1 VAGRD
6 SLTAMKA
13 IYITEFGG
21 PEVMKYVDL
30 PEPVATGSQVV
41 LDVSAIGINYA
52 DTHQVENSYLSTQKL
67 PLIPGMEVVGKM
79 PDGRRVLALAS
90 SGGYCEKTLV
100 NPKTVIPLPDAISD
114 GAALSMMVQGTTA
127 YMILKT
133 MGHVKAGESVVVH
146 AGAGGVGSIA
156 IQLAKLWGAY
166 VIAVT
171 SSDEK
176 KKLCKELGADVLVDA
191 GEADLKAA
199 LIAANNGKPV
209 DLVLEMVGG
218 TTFDQS
224 LEALAPFGRII
235 FYGMASR
242 KPPKALQ
249 PGALMTK
256 SQTLSGFWL
265 VNALANKELMA
276 EVFMDLFGMIIS
288 GKLKPIVGAT
298 YPLSEA
304 AKAHQ
309 DMLARKTVGKIVLDP
324 AK

>member
-1 VAGRD
+1 
-6 SLTAMKA
+6 MKA
-13 IYITEFGG
+13 IQITEFGG
-21 PEVMKYVDL
+21 PEVMRYIDL
-30 PEPVATGSQVV
+30 PDPTPAGSQVV

-52 DTHQVENSYLSTQKL
+52 DTHQTENSYLSQQTL

-79 PDGRRVLALAS
+79 PDGARVLALAS
-90 SGGYCEKTLV
+90 TGGYCQKTLV
-100 NPKTVIPLPDAISD
+100 NPRTVIPLPDQVSD
-114 GAALSMMVQGTTA
+114 GAALAMMVQGTTA
-127 YMILKT
+127 YLILKE
-133 MGHVKAGESVVVH
+133 MAHVKPGESVVVH

-176 KKLCKELGADVLVDA
+176 KKLCKELGADAVVDA
-191 GEADLKAA
+191 GEVDLKSV
-199 LIAANNGKPV
+199 LLAANNNKPV
-209 DLVLEMVGG
+209 DIVLEMVGG

-224 LEALAPFGRII
+224 LEALAPFGRLI

-242 KPPKALQ
+242 QAPKNLA
-249 PGALMTK
+249 PGVLMPK
-256 SQTLSGFWL
+256 SQTVSGFWL
-265 VNALANKELMA
+265 VNALAKRELMQ
-276 EVFMDLFGMIIS
+276 EVFMDLFAMIIS

-304 AKAHQ
+304 IQAHR

-324 AK
+324 SK

>member
-1 VAGRD
+1 
-6 SLTAMKA
+6 MKA
-13 IYITEFGG
+13 IQITEFGG
-21 PEVMKYVDL
+21 PEVMRYIDL
-30 PEPVATGSQVV
+30 PDPTPAGSQVV

-52 DTHQVENSYLSTQKL
+52 DTHQTENSYLSQQKL

-79 PDGRRVLALAS
+79 PDGARVLALAS
-90 SGGYCEKTLV
+90 TGGYCQKTLV
-100 NPKTVIPLPDAISD
+100 NPRTVIPLPDQVSD

-127 YMILKT
+127 YLILKE
-133 MGHVKAGESVVVH
+133 MAHVKSGESVVVH

-176 KKLCKELGADVLVDA
+176 KKLCKELGADAVVDA
-191 GEADLKAA
+191 GEVDLKSA
-199 LIAANNGKPV
+199 LLAANNNKPV
-209 DLVLEMVGG
+209 DIVLEMVGG

-224 LEALAPFGRII
+224 LEALAPFGRLI

-242 KPPKALQ
+242 QAPKNLA
-249 PGALMTK
+249 PGVLMPK
-256 SQTLSGFWL
+256 SQTVSGFWL
-265 VNALANKELMA
+265 VNALAKRELMQ
-276 EVFMDLFGMIIS
+276 EVFMDLFAMIIS

-304 AKAHQ
+304 IQAHR

-324 AK
+324 SK

>member
-1 VAGRD
+1 
-6 SLTAMKA
+6 MKA
-13 IYITEFGG
+13 IQITEFGG
-21 PEVMKYVDL
+21 PEVMKYLDL
-30 PEPVATGSQVV
+30 PEPTPVGSQVV
-41 LDVSAIGINYA
+41 LDVTAIGINYA
-52 DTHQVENSYLSTQKL
+52 DTHQTENSYLSQQTL

-79 PDGRRVLALAS
+79 PDGSRVLALAS
-90 SGGYCEKTLV
+90 TGGYCQKTLV
-100 NPKTVIPLPDAISD
+100 NPRTVIPLPEQVSD
-114 GAALSMMVQGTTA
+114 GAALAMMVQGTTA
-127 YMILKT
+127 YLILKE
-133 MGHVKAGESVVVH
+133 MAHVKPGESVVVH

-176 KKLCKELGADVLVDA
+176 KKLCKELGADAVVDA
-191 GEADLKAA
+191 SESDLKSA
-199 LIAANNGKPV
+199 LLTANKNKPV
-209 DLVLEMVGG
+209 DIVLEMVGG

-224 LEALAPFGRII
+224 LEALAPFGRLI

-242 KPPKALQ
+242 QAPKNLA
-249 PGALMTK
+249 PGALMPK
-256 SQTLSGFWL
+256 SQTVSGFWL
-265 VNALANKELMA
+265 VNALAKRELMQ

-304 AKAHQ
+304 INAHR

-324 AK
+324 SK